1 MGSVRPIRAP
11 REEPP
16 ALHSRA
22 MDNLA
27 FIRETMEGAASF
39 TAVPGWAGVVSGI
52 TALGAAW
59 AASRQMTPGGWLA
72 VWLAEA
78 LLSVAVCGWQMNRK
92 ASAAGTPLLS
102 KPGRK
107 FATSFAP
114 AMVVG
119 ALLTV
124 VLYRAGLTGLLPGV
138 WLLLYGTAV
147 VNGGAFSVR
156 VVPAMGL
163 CFMLCGTG
171 ALFAPAEW
179 GNWFMAAGFGGLHI
193 GFGAVIARRYGG

>member
-1 MGSVRPIRAP
+1 
-11 REEPP
+11 
-16 ALHSRA
+16 

-39 TAVPGWAGVVSGI
+39 TAVPGWGGIASGVLAI
-52 TALGAAW
+52 AAAW
-59 AASRQMTPGGWLA
+59 IASRQVTPGRWLA
-72 VWLAEA
+72 VWLTAATVSIA
-78 LLSVAVCGWQMNRK
+78 LIGWLMNRK
-92 ASAAGTPLLS
+92 AAAAGTQLLS

-107 FATSFAP
+107 FITSFAP
-114 AMVVG
+114 PMLAG
-119 ALLTV
+119 GLLTV
-124 VLYRAGLTGLLPGV
+124 VLHRAGLTSQLPGL

-163 CFMLCGTG
+163 AFLGMGAV

-179 GNWFMAAGFGGLHI
+179 GNYFMAAGFGGLHI
-193 GFGAVIARRYGG
+193 GFGVVIARRYGG